1 MRSHDIGGYLIYHP
15 ERDVST
21 FGHYT
26 VYHDSFVG
34 NQDPYIWSPQFLHT
48 YCHITQMSPQEG
60 DINFWVTGD
69 TNFKTFNHL
78 YCDLVFAVKDKKYWC
93 EANAIEPTDPIVN
106 SQQQAFKRPLQMA
119 WTTPPQAS

>member
-48 YCHITQMSPQEG
+48 YCHIT
-60 DINFWVTGD
+60 
-69 TNFKTFNHL
+69 
-78 YCDLVFAVKDKKYWC
+78 
-93 EANAIEPTDPIVN
+93 
-106 SQQQAFKRPLQMA
+106 
-119 WTTPPQAS
+119 